1 MGTAFCRTCKAKST
15 SEDKDTA
22 ISLLNHAV
30 GRSRGIDCGGNL
42 ARVETT
48 GFATPKETK
57 ITTPTPPKEIKSIP
71 PKETKESKYTP
82 KETKSIPKESKKAS
96 KSVV

>member
-1 MGTAFCRTCKAKST
+1 MGTAFCRTCGAKST

-30 GRSRGIDCGGNL
+30 GRSKGINCGGNL

-48 GFATPKETK
+48 GFATPKES
-57 ITTPTPPKEIKSIP
+57 IPTTP
-71 PKETKESKYTP
+71 KESKYTP
-82 KETKSIPKESKKAS
+82 KETKSTTPKESKKA
-96 KSVV
+96 KSIV